1 MMTRCGVLEPALIRE
16 AEILRHPEVVAAVAS
31 AVNEAVTELKG
42 AFRRV
47 MVGTDVL
54 CRCFTCF
61 YNMFCF
67 CLVKSSS
74 QRSCFLL
81 CILLFYLIT
90 HEYIYIHSVRTSQ
103 NL

>member
-54 CRCFTCF
+54 CRCFTMF
-61 YNMFCF
+61 YKVFCF
-67 CLVKSSS
+67 CLVN
-74 QRSCFLL
+74 L
-81 CILLFYLIT
+81 
-90 HEYIYIHSVRTSQ
+90 Q
-103 NL
+103 NSGLNDHVVY